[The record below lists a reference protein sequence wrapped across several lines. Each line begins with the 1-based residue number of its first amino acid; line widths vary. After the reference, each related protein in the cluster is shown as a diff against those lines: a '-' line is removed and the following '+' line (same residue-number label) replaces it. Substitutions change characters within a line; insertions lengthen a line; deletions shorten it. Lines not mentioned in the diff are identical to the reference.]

1 MMYRTEKQLTTKQNK
16 KIYEEVYFENDFSLK
31 NYQDTSGFL
40 LTYPNKFSQNPS
52 QDKSIGIRR
61 INVNPGCHFLYLA
74 VEFYDGQNRITTPLH
89 RGEYQNNNTMQEILV
104 DLTNNLQVKDQQ
116 NNEYTLNTEYKPDE
130 GKLNIYAVKYPA
142 NQAQGQQIQFRFV
155 CFGYDRYL
163 RLWGILNQLSEVPFN
178 GYLQDNNY
186 DEDSLIFV
194 DSYNFTN
201 VWNRTPLYFHASF
214 SDSKYHYVCKT
225 NDYWEKPA
233 KLFYDNING
242 LEFTVY
248 FTTDGVHKIIPNWSN
263 ILLELSFILRTQ
275 DL

>member
-16 KIYEEVYFENDFSLK
+16 KIYEEVYFEKDFSLK

-61 INVNPGCHFLYLA
+61 IDVDPGTHFLYLS
-74 VEFYDGQNRITTPLH
+74 VEFYDGQNTITTPLH
-89 RGEYQNNNTMQEILV
+89 KGEYQSNNTMQEILV

-186 DEDSLIFV
+186 DETEDMNI
-194 DSYNFTN
+194 Y
-201 VWNRTPLYFHASF
+201 VWKWS
-214 SDSKYHYVCKT
+214 
-225 NDYWEKPA
+225 
-233 KLFYDNING
+233 
-242 LEFTVY
+242 
-248 FTTDGVHKIIPNWSN
+248 DGVVS
-263 ILLELSFILRTQ
+263 
-275 DL
+275 